1 MPSSEVRDAIL
12 KLSSESKSIRSIA
25 TEVGMSKSVVASV
38 LSKSKKEIPIETAI
52 PSNIL
57 IDEGEATS
65 FLNGVNDTM
74 ERPEPSKAEIKAKAT
89 TENLIKSILQPEP
102 AKVAAKPRAEPRQK
116 IKVID
121 DPEMKASIIS
131 KITINATTF
140 EPLLLDVLKPSKE
153 AFLAALPKKAVYELE
168 CLLKLIEQT
177 RATANAAN
185 MLKTMFFTGA
195 VGVEMATQR
204 FLKMKTQGFAAVL
217 QSHSEI
223 EMIMK
228 EIAMERASDFQKI
241 QRPEIRLA
249 SIVAMTLLS
258 VDSTNRVREIS
269 QQKGQPDTEPEVVEQ
284 ISKNYSDL

>member
-12 KLSSESKSIRSIA
+12 KLSSESKSIRNIA

-38 LSKSKKEIPIETAI
+38 LSKSKKEIPVETAI

-65 FLNGVNDTM
+65 FLNGVNNSM

-102 AKVAAKPRAEPRQK
+102 SKAVKPRAEPRQK

-121 DPEMKASIIS
+121 DPEMKASIIT
-131 KITINATTF
+131 KITIHATTF